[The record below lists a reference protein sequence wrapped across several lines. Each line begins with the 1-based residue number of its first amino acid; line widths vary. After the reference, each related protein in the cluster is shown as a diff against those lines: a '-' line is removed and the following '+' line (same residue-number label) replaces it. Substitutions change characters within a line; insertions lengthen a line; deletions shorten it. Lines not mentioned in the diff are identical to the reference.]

1 MSKLLVVKQDAK
13 AFNAYFADDST
24 QGYYRVSDC
33 VPIDID
39 NLEIEYRFRYC
50 KPTMIDGTLCF
61 TYHRKFSEF
70 LQERMI

>member
-33 VPIDID
+33 ANVDID
-39 NLEIEYRFRYC
+39 ELMKDYINHNLIVNGFAIGFELRQ
-50 KPTMIDGTLCF
+50 L
-61 TYHRKFSEF
+61 FSEY
-70 LQERMI
+70 LQERMK

>member
-1 MSKLLVVKQDAK
+1 MKIVKP
-13 AFNAYFADDST
+13 NAEIKYAIIHGKQT
-24 QGYYRVSDC
+24 TCYKESDC
-33 VPIDID
+33 VEVDID

-70 LQERMI
+70 LQERMK